1 MALVW
6 LNSYAVITLNRGSLY
21 RGAAAT
27 WDVGNWTAEHWFDGL
42 SRNHRFE
49 IENGAVHYRSRN
61 SSDELMDCKFSGIL
75 QKK

>member
-1 MALVW
+1 MTFVW
-6 LNSYAVITLNRGSLY
+6 LNSYAIITLDRGSLY

-61 SSDELMDCKFSGIL
+61 GSDELMDCKFSGIL
-75 QKK
+75 HRK